1 MNLSQKPIIPL
12 YKERTFTQKFNDT
25 FDYFG
30 RNWKVYLRML
40 TYILLPLSM
49 FQALSLNTYIQGMMD
64 IDKINNMSGSDG
76 LLMQFIA
83 GSAATMVFSIIGM
96 TLVFGMTYALMMAYE
111 ENKGNISGM
120 TFKELLPKLKRT
132 MLRAATAMVTID
144 LIAALI
150 LLVSIGIAMVS
161 PFLLVLPL
169 FGSFALFIP
178 LSLLF
183 PVYIFERISIT
194 EALKKTIVW
203 GFKTWGGIFAICVVI
218 SLIVSMV
225 GNMASIPY
233 SILLAMKSMVGITS
247 DLSPIVNSP
256 VYTIATYIM
265 GVLTTFVSYLGYSI
279 LAVAIAYQ
287 YGHAADKLGDEG
299 ITSQINDFDNLAN
312 DGRNNSGNNDD
323 TGKNDDTR
331 NNAGNY
337 GYGNGSGYDSNN
349 NQGNT
354 NGKPRFDEIDD
365 FEKL

>member
-1 MNLSQKPIIPL
+1 MGKGRLTVLVGGQYGSEGKGAVVAHIA
-12 YKERTFTQKFNDT
+12 NDYQVHVRVGSPNAGHT
-25 FDYFG
+25 IY
-30 RNWKVYLRML
+30 WKGEKHV
-40 TYILLPLSM
+40 
-49 FQALSLNTYIQGMMD
+49 
-64 IDKINNMSGSDG
+64 
-76 LLMQFIA
+76 
-83 GSAATMVFSIIGM
+83 
-96 TLVFGMTYALMMAYE
+96 MMAYE
-111 ENKGNISGM
+111 ENKGDISGM

-233 SILLAMKSMVGITS
+233 SILLVMKSMVGITS

-323 TGKNDDTR
+323 TGKNDNTR

>member
-1 MNLSQKPIIPL
+1 
-12 YKERTFTQKFNDT
+12 
-25 FDYFG
+25 
-30 RNWKVYLRML
+30 
-40 TYILLPLSM
+40 
-49 FQALSLNTYIQGMMD
+49 
-64 IDKINNMSGSDG
+64 
-76 LLMQFIA
+76 
-83 GSAATMVFSIIGM
+83 
-96 TLVFGMTYALMMAYE
+96 
-111 ENKGNISGM
+111 
-120 TFKELLPKLKRT
+120 
-132 MLRAATAMVTID
+132 
-144 LIAALI
+144 
-150 LLVSIGIAMVS
+150 
-161 PFLLVLPL
+161 
-169 FGSFALFIP
+169 
-178 LSLLF
+178 
-183 PVYIFERISIT
+183 
-194 EALKKTIVW
+194 
-203 GFKTWGGIFAICVVI
+203 
-218 SLIVSMV
+218 
-225 GNMASIPY
+225 MASIPY
-233 SILLAMKSMVGITS
+233 SILLVMKSMVGITS

-323 TGKNDDTR
+323 TR

>member
-1 MNLSQKPIIPL
+1 M
-12 YKERTFTQKFNDT
+12 
-25 FDYFG
+25 
-30 RNWKVYLRML
+30 
-40 TYILLPLSM
+40 
-49 FQALSLNTYIQGMMD
+49 
-64 IDKINNMSGSDG
+64 
-76 LLMQFIA
+76 
-83 GSAATMVFSIIGM
+83 
-96 TLVFGMTYALMMAYE
+96 
-111 ENKGNISGM
+111 
-120 TFKELLPKLKRT
+120 
-132 MLRAATAMVTID
+132 
-144 LIAALI
+144 
-150 LLVSIGIAMVS
+150 
-161 PFLLVLPL
+161 LPL

-183 PVYIFERISIT
+183 PIYIFERISIT
-194 EALKKTIVW
+194 EALKKTIDW

-225 GNMASIPY
+225 GNLASIPY
-233 SILLAMKSMVGITS
+233 SILLVLKSMTGITS
-247 DLSPIVNSP
+247 DLSSIVNSP

-312 DGRNNSGNNDD
+312 DGSDD
-323 TGKNDDTR
+323 SSSDDDSR

-337 GYGNGSGYDSNN
+337 GYDNGNRKGYGNDNN
-349 NQGNT
+349 AGNA

>member
-111 ENKGNISGM
+111 ENKGDISGM

-203 GFKTWGGIFAICVVI
+203 GFKTWGGIFAICFVI

-233 SILLAMKSMVGITS
+233 SILLVMKSMVGITS

-287 YGHAADKLGDEG
+287 YGHAADKLDDEG